1 MNGPFSLQ
9 QLQQALS
16 AELISTADVKITGVS
31 TDTRQLKEGD
41 LFLAIKG
48 PNFDAHSLVAQAEEK
63 GAVALVV
70 EHQVNSALPQLVV
83 KDSRLALGALG
94 AFNRSFFN
102 GRVFAITGSSGKTT
116 VKEMLASVNSQR
128 GQTLAT
134 CGNLN
139 NEIGVPLTLLRL
151 SAEDRFAVIEMG
163 ASGANEIDYSVG
175 LTKPHVALLNNALAA
190 HLEGFGSLEGVVHA
204 KAEIFNGLSAG
215 GVGII
220 NRDDP
225 HFSVWNSMLEEQSHL
240 SFGLHPEADVTATD
254 IARQGNGCYQFV
266 LQFNGQQQPVQ
277 LAMLGRHNVNNALA
291 AAAAA
296 LADNCSLKDIA
307 AGLSACK
314 AVPGRMCP
322 TASDNGL
329 LIDDTYNAN
338 PGSMK
343 AAVDALLD
351 LTNADAVSVLALGDM
366 GELGPDEADIHA
378 DIGRYAA
385 QAGVDVLYTCGPL
398 GVHTVAAYEAA
409 GGKQSESFMQHGD
422 VVQAIQQLSNNRV
435 TLAKGS
441 RSARME
447 QVIQGLQER
456 G

>member
-1 MNGPFSLQ
+1 MNGPFSLE
-9 QLQQALS
+9 QLQQALR
-16 AELISTADVKITGVS
+16 ADLINATAVSVTGVS
-31 TDTRQLKEGD
+31 TDSRQLVSGD

-70 EHQVNSALPQLVV
+70 EHQVDSDLPQLIV
-83 KDSRLALGALG
+83 KDSRLALGDLG
-94 AFNRSFFN
+94 AFNRSFFS
-102 GRVFAITGSSGKTT
+102 GSVFAITGSSGKTT
-116 VKEMLASVNSQR
+116 VKEMLASINSQR

-134 CGNLN
+134 LGNLN

-151 SAEDRFAVIEMG
+151 STQDQFAVIEMG

-175 LTKPHVALLNNALAA
+175 LTKPDVALLNNALAA

-204 KAEIFNGLSAG
+204 KAEIFNGLSAE

-225 HFSVWNSMLEEQSHL
+225 HYSVWKDILGEQPQL
-240 SFGLHPEADVTATD
+240 SFGLHPEADVTASE
-254 IARQGNGCYQFV
+254 IQRQENGCYQFE
-266 LQFNGQQQPVQ
+266 LHFKGQQQTVQ

-291 AAAAA
+291 SAATA
-296 LADNCSLKDIA
+296 LADNCSLKVISE
-307 AGLSACK
+307 GLGACK

-322 TASDNGL
+322 IAADNGL

-351 LTNADAVSVLALGDM
+351 LASDDALSVLALGDM
-366 GELGPDEADIHA
+366 GELGPDEIEIHA

-398 GVHTVAAYEAA
+398 SANTVAAYRSA
-409 GGKQSESFMQHGD
+409 GGKQSESYQRHED
-422 VVQAIQQLSNNRV
+422 VVAAIQQLSNNRV

-447 QVIQGLQER
+447 QVIKGLQER

>member
-1 MNGPFSLQ
+1 MNGPFSLD
-9 QLQQALS
+9 QLQQALC
-16 AELISTADVKITGVS
+16 AEVINAAEVQVTGVS
-31 TDTRQLKEGD
+31 TDTRQLREGD
-41 LFLAIKG
+41 LFVAIKG

-70 EHQVNSALPQLVV
+70 EHSVDSALPQLVV
-83 KDSRLALGALG
+83 KDSRLALGDLG
-94 AFNRSFFN
+94 AFNRSFFS
-102 GRVFAITGSSGKTT
+102 GSVFAITGSSGKTT
-116 VKEMLASVNSQR
+116 VKEMLAAINSQR

-134 CGNLN
+134 RGNLN

-151 SAEDRFAVIEMG
+151 GAEDQFAVIEMG
-163 ASGANEIDYSVG
+163 ASGPHEIDYSVG
-175 LTKPHVALLNNALAA
+175 LTKPRVALLNNALAA

-204 KAEIFNGLSAG
+204 KAEIFNGLDAN

-225 HFSVWNSMLEEQSHL
+225 HFSVWNGMLKEQPHL

-254 IARQGNGCYQFV
+254 ITRQANGCYRFL
-266 LQFNGQQQPVQ
+266 LQYKDQQQEIQ

-291 AAAAA
+291 ASAAA
-296 LADNCSLKDIA
+296 LADNCPLADIA
-307 AGLSACK
+307 AGLRACK
-314 AVPGRMCP
+314 AVAGRMCP
-322 TASDNGL
+322 TESGSGL

-351 LTNADAVSVLALGDM
+351 LTPETSLSVLALGDM
-366 GELGPDEADIHA
+366 GELGPDEAEIHA

-398 GVHTVAAYEAA
+398 GAHTVAAYRAA
-409 GGKQSESFMQHGD
+409 GGKQSANFLQHGD
-422 VVQAIQQLSNNRV
+422 VVQAIQQLTNNRV